1 MEWDE
6 YRDRLPDCRPHRRFL
21 VPRHQLPHL
30 NDSKR
35 DDGISVEYRHAG
47 LHHLCKCR
55 GHAPPHTVA
64 AAPSSIAI
72 DADALVSHGTNS
84 PCLEPPARVLPPS
97 LLTPPLSIPIETPDK
112 RRGGC
117 SKMADPIPSPSRFET
132 PAKYQRERRECS
144 RIAFSPTPKPTP
156 TPTLVVVHQ
165 HKDTPSP
172 SILRHLPQGRGG
184 AAEWQSRRRRS
195 SVPQGLLQHDQWW
208 LAIGHI
214 VQPTPRCPAKV
225 STPHS

>member
-97 LLTPPLSIPIETPDK
+97 LLTPPLSIPIETPAEGG
-112 RRGGC
+112 GGC
-117 SKMADPIPSPSRFET
+117 SRMT
-132 PAKYQRERRECS
+132 V
-144 RIAFSPTPKPTP
+144 SPTAT
-156 TPTLVVVHQ
+156 
-165 HKDTPSP
+165 
-172 SILRHLPQGRGG
+172 
-184 AAEWQSRRRRS
+184 
-195 SVPQGLLQHDQWW
+195 VPQRADQRRAVQGVAYRLPPRLAVGQTVGLLTSPLH
-208 LAIGHI
+208 HY
-214 VQPTPRCPAKV
+214 
-225 STPHS
+225 